1 MLLGLYPDGGLL
13 DATRT
18 VQQLLE
24 QPEGLPTVPVTATF
38 TSCECDHKY
47 LIKIIFGLK
56 ILMFR
61 VPTKDFWVHWGLH
74 GTEHGAHILTNSD
87 ISIC

>member
-1 MLLGLYPDGGLL
+1 MLPGLYPDGGLL

-24 QPEGLPTVPVTATF
+24 QPEGLPTVPFAAAI

-47 LIKIIFGLK
+47 LIQIIMDQESNVE
-56 ILMFR
+56 INICNFR
-61 VPTKDFWVHWGLH
+61 SYSL
-74 GTEHGAHILTNSD
+74 
-87 ISIC
+87 